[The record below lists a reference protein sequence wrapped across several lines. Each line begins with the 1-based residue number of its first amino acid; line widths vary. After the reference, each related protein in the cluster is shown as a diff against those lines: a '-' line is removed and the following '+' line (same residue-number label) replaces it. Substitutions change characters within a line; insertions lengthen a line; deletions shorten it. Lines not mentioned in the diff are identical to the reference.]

1 MAQTYLS
8 SIYQK
13 FLGFCRLLQEIC

>member
-8 SIYQK
+8 YRYQK
-13 FLGFCRLLQEIC
+13 FLGFGWLL